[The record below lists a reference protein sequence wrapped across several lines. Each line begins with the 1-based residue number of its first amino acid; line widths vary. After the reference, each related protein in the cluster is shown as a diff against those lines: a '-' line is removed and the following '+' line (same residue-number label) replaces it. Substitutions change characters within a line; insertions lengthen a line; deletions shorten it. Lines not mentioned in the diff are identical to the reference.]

1 MNMKNRSQLT
11 NYYEYEKQITENTII
26 NGMQILNF
34 VHVGGVT
41 PHKHP
46 YKQIA
51 DDSNKT
57 APNANSI
64 L

>member
-1 MNMKNRSQLT
+1 
-11 NYYEYEKQITENTII
+11 
-26 NGMQILNF
+26 MQILNF
-34 VHVGGVT
+34 AHVGGVT
-41 PHKHP
+41 PPKHP